1 MGYGCLQENLSHWGV
16 LSCCM
21 VMLADGDRLVVL
33 LGECHRGLP
42 AGETLCISVCISCCF
57 QTSYFGSLPLLLLM
71 KTSAEWRDRVHRELD
86 CKCLDPFTF
95 NSVILLKVPVINK
108 LTSRSRHLQRA
119 VLPTGFLFF
128 PVRKDICCPKNI
140 LAQTSWAFGALL
152 CKTLSSVHGFSEHHW
167 ASLLLH
173 SACSAV
179 TRPHGNERAAT

>member
-1 MGYGCLQENLSHWGV
+1 MGVFRKICLTEEFFPVAWWCLLMETGWWCCWVSATEAYQLGRHSVFLSVFHAVFKLATLV
-16 LSCCM
+16 L
-21 VMLADGDRLVVL
+21 
-33 LGECHRGLP
+33 
-42 AGETLCISVCISCCF
+42 
-57 QTSYFGSLPLLLLM
+57 LPLLLLM
-71 KTSAEWRDRVHRELD
+71 KTSPKWQDRVHRELD

-140 LAQTSWAFGALL
+140 LVQTSWAYGALL

-179 TRPHGNERAAT
+179 TCPHGNERAAT